1 MSVMAMGLIAE
12 ETDTSRGYIYS
23 LLKRGD
29 RYIVSTTVGL
39 FEAGTEEKRW
49 RKLVTPKEMESPG
62 SLVQAGE
69 HSSMLAFY
77 VPEYLLKGP
86 KAKENP
92 GGLFVSWDGGN
103 TWTRTSDRRDIET
116 VYLHPN
122 GKIYAVVTLLSDT
135 EPMAGPFG
143 GAASTRSGNGP
154 WKYITHPLLISEDGG
169 KTWRNISRNIP
180 VNFEI
185 RGFFQDPDHPALVCF
200 IGSSRPAR
208 PSFVFHAVDDSYD
221 WMMTPKEEWKGG
233 ELLQKSFFSNSYSM
247 GNHSNI
253 QMCAMLDTFFILPF
267 LQMGDPLSIH
277 AILLQTEKSEY
288 SFRRGESIRLP
299 VKVIS
304 LIKKDLR
311 FLDTADES
319 VFWGLKVKPA
329 GKKGVAVS
337 PKVSALNIGSFD
349 RKEKIDSVLHDPG
362 LLTVNLDDQH
372 PYQRVIE
379 LSKLYNFSQPGIY
392 EVQLFHYD
400 GPVVEWQGAFGGSV
414 IKISI
419 VE

>member
-12 ETDTSRGYIYS
+12 EMDASRGYIFS

-29 RYIVSTTVGL
+29 RYIVSTMGGL

-69 HSSMLAFY
+69 HSPMLAFY

-86 KAKENP
+86 KEIP
-92 GGLFVSWDGGN
+92 GGLFVSWDGSN

-122 GKIYAVVTLLSDT
+122 GKIYAVVTVLSDT
-135 EPMAGPFG
+135 EPVAGPFG
-143 GAASTRSGNGP
+143 GASSTRSGNGHL
-154 WKYITHPLLISEDGG
+154 KYITHPLLISEDGG

-200 IGSSRPAR
+200 QGSSGPAR

-221 WMMTPKEEWKGG
+221 WMMTPVEEWIGG
-233 ELLQKSFFSNSYSM
+233 EVLLKSFFSNGYGM
-247 GNHSNI
+247 GNYSNKY
-253 QMCAMLDTFFILPF
+253 MAATLDNFFTLPF
-267 LQMGDPLSIH
+267 LRTGDPSSLHVIQ
-277 AILLQTEKSEY
+277 LQTEKPEY
-288 SFRRGESIRLP
+288 IFRRGESVRLP
-299 VKVIS
+299 VEVTS
-304 LIKKDLR
+304 LIKDSLR

-319 VFWGLKVKPA
+319 VFWGLKVKPD
-329 GKKGVAVS
+329 GKDGVNVS

-362 LLTVNLDDQH
+362 LLTVNLDEQH

-379 LSKLYNFSQPGIY
+379 LSKFYNFSQPGIY
-392 EVQLFHYD
+392 EVQLYHCD
-400 GPVVEWQGAFGGSV
+400 GPVVEWQGAFGGHV